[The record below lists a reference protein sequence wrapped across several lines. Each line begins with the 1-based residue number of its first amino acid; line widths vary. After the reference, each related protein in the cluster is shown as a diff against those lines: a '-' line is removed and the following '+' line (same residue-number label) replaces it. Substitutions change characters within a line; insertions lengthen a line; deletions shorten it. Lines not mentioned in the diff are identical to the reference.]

1 MLRIHNVKVKLGKMD
16 ERKIVSQ
23 VLNVRE
29 KAIRNVQL
37 SKQSIDARRQNVHWI
52 CSFDFEVD
60 DEDAFIKT
68 HPQVQKLNH
77 ISMFINK
84 QMIKKL
90 SLSEVDQRACFVL
103 IRLLVQGRM
112 LQS

>member
-37 SKQSIDARRQNVHWI
+37 SKQSIDAR
-52 CSFDFEVD
+52 
-60 DEDAFIKT
+60 
-68 HPQVQKLNH
+68 
-77 ISMFINK
+77 

-90 SLSEVDQRACFVL
+90 SLLEVDQRACFVL

>member
-37 SKQSIDARRQNVHWI
+37 SKQSIDARRQK
-52 CSFDFEVD
+52 CSLD
-60 DEDAFIKT
+60 
-68 HPQVQKLNH
+68 
-77 ISMFINK
+77 M
-84 QMIKKL
+84 
-90 SLSEVDQRACFVL
+90 
-103 IRLLVQGRM
+103 
-112 LQS
+112 